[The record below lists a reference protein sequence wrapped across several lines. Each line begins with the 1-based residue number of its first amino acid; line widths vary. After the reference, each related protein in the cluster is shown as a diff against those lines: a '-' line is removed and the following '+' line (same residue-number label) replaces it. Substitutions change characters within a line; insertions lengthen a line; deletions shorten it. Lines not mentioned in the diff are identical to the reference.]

1 MNTKLIA
8 VAVILAASSSGAW
21 AQPQMRYGVQGSSFF
36 VFATNTEDRA
46 YNCSISYT
54 LNYVQYGEPGSQN
67 YNVNF
72 VVAAKIQNAAVV
84 QTNTT
89 WAASTLSAS
98 NVNGP
103 NCN

>member
-1 MNTKLIA
+1 MKTKLIA
-8 VAVILAASSSGAW
+8 VAVILTAASSTAW

-36 VFATNTEDRA
+36 VYATNTEDRT

-54 LNYVQYGEPGSQN
+54 LNYVEYGQPGSQN
-67 YNVNF
+67 FNANF
-72 VVAAKIQNAAVV
+72 VVAPKIQNAAVV